1 MVRLVIV
8 AAVLA
13 RGVASGPDLSECDKL
28 AADHPSVIAISHK
41 KPACVEISVPP
52 GQALQVTAEHMN
64 DLALRLGGDNRN
76 VVVDGFEFG
85 TETLTI
91 SSSGRYRLEIN
102 LRATNLRDVPPTLLM
117 SGTAL
122 PLHEA
127 EQWQAAERAATESKH
142 SPSVANI
149 QASLDLWTALQAP
162 SQVARTWLKLG
173 DAVLSSG
180 DLTRAHDAYEKAF
193 AICSHL
199 ADQRCVAEAANNS
212 GYAAQQLGDMAGSSA
227 RLEEAANAWQKLALH
242 LEQGKT
248 LSNLGII
255 YSHGGDY
262 QHAISTYD
270 RARNILKPLDPLSY
284 AIVLNNLGL
293 AYLSLAQYGPAKR
306 NFLEASRIEN
316 KLPDAKR
323 EWIRARLNL
332 GRALML
338 QDHPQAAK
346 AVMEAAL
353 AEAEKRPDRVVRAF
367 ALNNLGQVLLRLDF
381 VDDARARL
389 KAALDLHRTLGDK
402 RGEAIALH
410 HLGIIARRQG
420 EFPLARQLLN
430 ESLQIRR
437 ACGLRDDAADSL
449 FAMAELEFATGN
461 WTQAQSLAEEAV
473 PLLESIRSHVPGP
486 ELRASFFARRRNLLD
501 LLVAIAMRPGNK
513 NAVTEGFLAAELGRS
528 RSLLDLLAERE
539 ESAPKPQ
546 QLLDRRAG
554 IRHEINF
561 LSLMVADESKENQN
575 VKRRLK
581 DLLAEDQEVE
591 ARIRESIET
600 REPGARPLAS
610 LSALQQD
617 VLSGQSA
624 VLEFQLEDR
633 SSYAW
638 LIRDKQIEVFALPPR
653 KLIESQVSKAAGL
666 FGRFHDR
673 SHDRALQREYVKAM
687 DTLSRSLL
695 GGLSDSDLPPLLIL
709 VLDGDLHRVPFA
721 ALRLSNG
728 KYFGCAHDLVRAP
741 SSAFLLQASRPVPA
755 MDFPKSILAVY
766 DPVFSMPE
774 PKAAPGL
781 RKGPRTSGPRLA
793 RLPFNDE
800 LQTITRLVPKSRWG
814 LLHGRD
820 ATAPALEKL
829 PLHQYGILHLSTH
842 AMINDE
848 IPELSRIA
856 LSVVDRKGRAVD
868 GFLFPYQ
875 LANLYL
881 NRSIV
886 VLSACETALGK
897 NVMGEGLIGF
907 SSSLFSAGAS
917 QLVLTLSDVDGQ
929 ASSVFMSKT
938 YSKVLARNPVS
949 MEHAMTLARRSMA
962 KSTQWSDPYF
972 WASFVVVG
980 KPSLGTSNQKLLH

>member
-1 MVRLVIV
+1 
-8 AAVLA
+8 
-13 RGVASGPDLSECDKL
+13 
-28 AADHPSVIAISHK
+28 
-41 KPACVEISVPP
+41 
-52 GQALQVTAEHMN
+52 
-64 DLALRLGGDNRN
+64 LALRLSGDNRN
-76 VVVDGFEFG
+76 VVVNGFEFG
-85 TETLTI
+85 TETLTV
-91 SSSGRYRLEIN
+91 SSAGRYRIEIT
-102 LRATNLRDVPPTLLM
+102 LSATSLRDIPLTLLM

-127 EQWQAAERAATESKH
+127 EQWQAAERAATESKQ

-162 SQVARTWLKLG
+162 SQIARTWLKLG

-199 ADQRCVAEAANNS
+199 VDQRCLAEAANNS
-212 GYAAQQLGDMAGSSA
+212 GYAAQQLGDMAGSTA
-227 RLEEAANAWQKLALH
+227 RLEEAAKTWQRLALH

-248 LSNLGII
+248 LSNLGIL

-293 AYLSLAQYGPAKR
+293 AYLSLAQYGLAKR

-323 EWIRARLNL
+323 EWIRAHLNL

-367 ALNNLGQVLLRLDF
+367 ALNNLGQVLARLDS

-389 KAALDLHRTLGDK
+389 KTALKLHRTLGDK

-410 HLGIIARRQG
+410 HLGLIARRQG

-449 FAMAELEFATGN
+449 FAMAELEFTAGN
-461 WTQAQSLAEEAV
+461 WAQAQSLAEEAV
-473 PLLESIRSHVPGP
+473 SLLESIRSHVPGP

-561 LSLMVADESKENQN
+561 LSLMAADESKENQN

-624 VLEFQLEDR
+624 VLEFQLGGR

-666 FGRFHDR
+666 FSRFHDR
-673 SHDRALQREYVKAM
+673 SQDRAMQREYVKAM
-687 DTLSRSLL
+687 DTLSKFLL

-709 VLDGDLHRVPFA
+709 VLDGNLHRVPFA

-741 SSAFLLQASRPVPA
+741 SSAFLLQASRPAPA

-766 DPVFSMPE
+766 DPVFSVPN
-774 PKAAPGL
+774 PKA
-781 RKGPRTSGPRLA
+781 RTSGPRLA

-800 LQTITRLVPKSRWG
+800 LQTITRLVPKSRRG
-814 LLHGRD
+814 LLQGRD

-829 PLHQYGILHLSTH
+829 PLDQYGILHLSTH

-856 LSVVDRKGRAVD
+856 LSVVDRRGRAVD

-875 LANLYL
+875 LANLHL

-897 NVMGEGLIGF
+897 NVVGEGLIGF

-949 MEHAMTLARRSMA
+949 MEHAMTLTRRSMA

-980 KPSLGTSNQKLLH
+980 KPSLGTLNQKLLH